1 MSAGQDQCSIVTAAL
16 EAEAKQISDLTKE
29 RDGLKAAA
37 AKSAIAAHGG
47 QRTLVAESWE
57 ALVTLVPNVWF
68 RPDLDK
74 STTNATP
81 DFTKDARDEN

>member
-1 MSAGQDQCSIVTAAL
+1 VTAAL

-47 QRTLVAESWE
+47 QRTLGAESWE
-57 ALVTLVPNVWF
+57 ALLILVPNVWF
-68 RPDLDK
+68 RVLSQSLPTDPRRL
-74 STTNATP
+74 SCRRRFQRTS
-81 DFTKDARDEN
+81 RR